1 MADEKRKTTNSRSP
15 SAKVPTAGPTDEELL
30 RLYLKLPKQERRELF
45 ADTARAAEL
54 TDLSQRTIQLWI
66 ETGAIRAVP
75 IGKKYQIYLES
86 LRDFLEKQTKKAS
99 AN

>member
-1 MADEKRKTTNSRSP
+1 MADEKKKSSRTR
-15 SAKVPTAGPTDEELL
+15 SASTKVVKAGPTDEELL
-30 RLYLKLPKQERRELF
+30 RMYLKVPKKERRDLF

-75 IGKKYQIYLES
+75 IGKKYQVYLES
-86 LRDFLEKQTKKAS
+86 LRDYLEKQAKKAAS
-99 AN
+99 

>member
-1 MADEKRKTTNSRSP
+1 MADEKRKTDNSRSP
-15 SAKVPTAGPTDEELL
+15 SAKVKSGPTDEELL
-30 RLYLKLPKQERRELF
+30 KMYLNLPGKERRDLF

-75 IGKKYQIYLES
+75 IGKKYQVYLES
-86 LRDFLEKQTKKAS
+86 LRDYLERQTKKAAS
-99 AN
+99 